1 MKTVK
6 EEAYLFADSL
16 RAENETSR
24 DAVKMIFEAGVD
36 WALRWIDV
44 KEELPP
50 AGRQVLVKIK
60 GTLRR
65 HEGDSVVQEAE
76 KPFVMYSL
84 GGHDGSRDG
93 RLRLRHLV
101 AARRII
107 AFVLH
112 DYGCVQTGRLINRH
126 HSTVC
131 YYHRTFRDDV
141 KHDRYL
147 KEMYE
152 TVLNLLNRDGEERER

>member
-36 WALRWIDV
+36 WAQRWIDV

-60 GTLRR
+60 GTPRR
-65 HEGDSVVQEAE
+65 CEGNSVVREAK

-84 GGHDGSRDG
+84 GRHDGSRDG
-93 RLRLRHLV
+93 RSRYGGWYVVHALM
-101 AARRII
+101 
-107 AFVLH
+107 
-112 DYGCVQTGRLINRH
+112 DYHCDTWKITHWRPIEH
-126 HSTVC
+126 
-131 YYHRTFRDDV
+131 
-141 KHDRYL
+141 
-147 KEMYE
+147 EYE
-152 TVLNLLNRDGEERER
+152 